1 MSSIENLLRR
11 RQEGTI
17 TDEELIELNLL
28 THRDQVIEAA
38 TQRAKVIRHRRYA
51 GISGVASVLVVVGLF
66 FTIHHNS
73 NGPIA
78 DGPLMAQAEAP
89 STPAVQSDADAP
101 QPKTPTVAAASK
113 DEDTFQLNVQ
123 HDVKATKPVMQAAP
137 SSNDMEYVS
146 AVQHYEAV
154 AEEMEPSVSY
164 EGETVVACNT
174 QCSPDSVINDIWNFL
189 KA

>member
-17 TDEELIELNLL
+17 TDEELIELNQL

-51 GISGVASVLVVVGLF
+51 GVGLF

-174 QCSPDSVINDIWNFL
+174 QCSPDSVINDIWKFL
-189 KA
+189 RT

>member
-38 TQRAKVIRHRRYA
+38 TQRA
-51 GISGVASVLVVVGLF
+51 
-66 FTIHHNS
+66 

-154 AEEMEPSVSY
+154 ADEMEPSVSY

-174 QCSPDSVINDIWNFL
+174 QCSPDSVINDIWKFL
-189 KA
+189 RT